1 MKYETFNRQI
11 IELVGGKE
19 NISAVVHCMT
29 RLRFTLH
36 DKSKAKTEEIQK
48 MDGVIDV
55 VSNDVAYQIIIGTHV
70 AEVHEELIAMLGLS
84 GEALKQ
90 SDAPK
95 AKKNPFKAAL
105 DLVSESM
112 TPLLEPIIAA
122 GMLAG
127 LMSLVSLTGLISAE
141 SPTYMVLDSIRGAVF
156 FFLPIFMAMSCAS
169 RLNASPYLAVA
180 LAATLLSTGI
190 NGVEGL
196 SFLGIKLP
204 TITYSSSFIPILLAV
219 WFMGYVQTFL
229 KKIIPNMLQY
239 FLVPVFTLVITLPV
253 TLMFFG
259 PIGTWIGEGIGWFC
273 DLLAG
278 KLGNWSVV
286 AFYAAIQ
293 PFLIMM
299 GAGNFIMPVIMAFLS
314 EMGYDPLF
322 LAACTISDIAVG
334 GTMLGYFLRAKNAK
348 QKQLFGT
355 VSFSA
360 ILGCTEPAV
369 FGAFV
374 KYRRPF
380 VCVMIGGGLGGLF
393 AGLMNVK
400 TYTMAWGLAGL
411 PSYIG
416 QNDFNNFYYMIA
428 SVIIGFAASTVAGF
442 ILCKPNLLPKEEG
455 RTDDGTEQKTLKEKK
470 DDESIRSGKEMLS
483 TPAKGEI
490 ISLSEVKDQAFS
502 SGALGKGVGI
512 RPIEQEVYAP
522 ADGVITC
529 VFPTKHAI
537 GMQSDSGVEILLHIG
552 IDTVQLDGKHF
563 QVMVEQGQHVKRGDQ
578 LALVDFAGIR
588 ADGYDDTIIAIV
600 TNTQDYL
607 DVIPSVGSANSL
619 DANCMSVIM
628 GEQHESNHYEKL

>member
-1 MKYETFNRQI
+1 MKYEKFNRQI
-11 IELVGGKE
+11 IDLVGGKE

-29 RLRFTLH
+29 RLRFTLK
-36 DKSKAKTEEIQK
+36 DRSIAKTEEIKK

-70 AEVHEELIAMLGLS
+70 SEVHAELISMLGMS
-84 GEALKQ
+84 GEASA

-127 LMSLVSLTGLISAE
+127 LMSLVALTGIISAE
-141 SPTYMVLDSIRGAVF
+141 SPTYIVLDSIRNAIF
-156 FFLPIFMAMSCAS
+156 YFLPVFMAMSCAK

-180 LAATLLSTGI
+180 LAATLLSTSI

-196 SFLGIKLP
+196 SFLGFKLP
-204 TITYSSSFIPILLAV
+204 AITYSSSFIPILLAV

-229 KKIIPNMLQY
+229 KKVIPNMLQY

-253 TLMFFG
+253 TLFLFG
-259 PIGTWIGEGIGWFC
+259 PIGTWIGEGISLLC
-273 DLLAG
+273 TLLANT
-278 KLGNWSVV
+278 LGNWAVV

-299 GAGNFIMPVIMAFLS
+299 GAGNFIMPIIMAFLA
-314 EMGYDPLF
+314 EMGYDSLF

-369 FGAFV
+369 FGCFV

-416 QNDFNNFYYMIA
+416 QNDFKNFYFMVA
-428 SVIIGFAASTVAGF
+428 AVVIGFVAATIAGF
-442 ILCKPNLLPKEEG
+442 ILSKPNLLPKDEDADSEEIA
-455 RTDDGTEQKTLKEKK
+455 ESKEAAPAKV
-470 DDESIRSGKEMLS
+470 SGLNKEVLGAV
-483 TPAKGEI
+483 AKGEVI
-490 ISLSEVKDQAFS
+490 PLSEVPDQAFS

-512 RPIEQEVYAP
+512 RPTANEIYAP
-522 ADGVITC
+522 VDGEVTC

-537 GMQSDSGVEILLHIG
+537 GIKSDNGVEVLIHIG
-552 IDTVQLDGKHF
+552 IDTVQLEGKHF
-563 QVMVEQGQHVKRGDQ
+563 ETMIEQGQRVKRGDQ
-578 LALVDFAGIR
+578 IAAVDFAGVR
-588 ADGYDDTIIAIV
+588 EDGYNETVIV
-600 TNTQDYL
+600 VITNSHEYL
-607 DVIPSVGSANSL
+607 DVVPTIKTETSV
-619 DANCMSVIM
+619 DAELMSVVM
-628 GEQHESNHYEKL
+628 

>member
-1 MKYETFNRQI
+1 MKYEAFNRQI
-11 IELVGGKE
+11 IDFVGGKE

-29 RLRFTLH
+29 RLRFTLK
-36 DKSKAKTEEIQK
+36 DRSIARTEEIKK

-70 AEVHEELIAMLGLS
+70 SEVHAELISMLGMS
-84 GEALKQ
+84 GGEPA
-90 SDAPK
+90 SDTQK
-95 AKKNPFKAAL
+95 TKKNPLKAAL

-127 LMSLVSLTGLISAE
+127 LMSLVALTGIISAE
-141 SPTYMVLDSIRGAVF
+141 SPTYIVLDSIRNAVF
-156 FFLPIFMAMSCAS
+156 YFLPVFMAMSCAK
-169 RLNASPYLAVA
+169 RLNASPYLATA
-180 LAATLLSTGI
+180 LAVTLLSASI

-196 SFLGIKLP
+196 SFMGFNLP
-204 TITYSSSFIPILLAV
+204 AITYSGSFIPILLAV

-229 KKIIPNMLQY
+229 KKVIPNMLQY
-239 FLVPVFTLVITLPV
+239 FLIPVFTLVITLPV
-253 TLMFFG
+253 TLFLFG
-259 PIGTWIGEGIGWFC
+259 PIGTWIGEGISFLC
-273 DLLAG
+273 TLLADT
-278 KLGNWSVV
+278 LGNWAVV

-299 GAGNFIMPVIMAFLS
+299 GAGNFIMPIVMAFLS

-369 FGAFV
+369 FGCFV

-416 QNDFNNFYYMIA
+416 QNDFNNFYFMIA
-428 SVIIGFAASTVAGF
+428 AVVIGFVAAAAAGF
-442 ILCKPNLLPKEEG
+442 VLSKPNLLPKEEG
-455 RTDDGTEQKTLKEKK
+455 AAVKAAADNNKAAPVKVKGLDKEV
-470 DDESIRSGKEMLS
+470 LS
-483 TPAKGEI
+483 AAAKGEI
-490 ISLSEVKDQAFS
+490 VPLSEIPDQAFS
-502 SGALGKGVGI
+502 SGALGKGAGI
-512 RPIEQEVYAP
+512 RPAANEIYAP
-522 ADGVITC
+522 VDGEITC

-537 GMQSDSGVEILLHIG
+537 GIKSDQGVEVLIHIG
-552 IDTVQLDGKHF
+552 IDTVQLEGKHF
-563 QVMVEQGQHVKRGDQ
+563 EIMAEQGRRVKRGQ
-578 LALVDFAGIR
+578 QIAAVDFAGIR
-588 ADGYDDTIIAIV
+588 ADGYNETVIV
-600 TNTQDYL
+600 VITNSQEYL
-607 DVIPSVGSANSL
+607 DVVPAVKTAASAEE
-619 DANCMSVIM
+619 DFMTVVM
-628 GEQHESNHYEKL
+628 

>member
-1 MKYETFNRQI
+1 MKYEKFNQDI
-11 IELVGGKE
+11 IRLVGGKE

-29 RLRFTLH
+29 RLRFTLK
-36 DKSKAKTEEIQK
+36 DRSIAKTEEIK
-48 MDGVIDV
+48 AMNGVIDV

-70 AEVHEELIAMLGLS
+70 PEVYGELISMLGI
-84 GEALKQ
+84 GENKIEE
-90 SDAPK
+90 SK
-95 AKKNPFKAAL
+95 VKKNFFKAAL

-127 LMSLVSLTGLISAE
+127 LLSLVTLTGLVSAE
-141 SPTYMVLDSIRGAVF
+141 SPTFIVLDSIRNAVF
-156 FFLPIFMAMSCAS
+156 FFLPVFMAMACSK

-180 LAATLLSTGI
+180 LAGTLVSSSI

-196 SFLGIKLP
+196 SIFGIDLP
-204 TITYSSSFIPILLAV
+204 AITYSSSFIPILLAV
-219 WFMGYVQTFL
+219 WFMGYVQAFL

-259 PIGTWIGEGIGWFC
+259 PIGTWVGEGISFIC
-273 DLLAG
+273 TFLANT
-278 KLGNWSVV
+278 LGNWAVV

-293 PFLIMM
+293 PFLIML
-299 GAGNFIMPVIMAFLS
+299 GAGNFIMPIIMTFLS

-334 GTMLGYFLRAKNAK
+334 GAMFGYFLRAKDIK
-348 QKQLFGT
+348 QKELFGT

-369 FGAFV
+369 FGVFV

-380 VCVMIGGGLGGLF
+380 IAVLIGGGIGGLF

-416 QNDFNNFYYMIA
+416 VNDFNNFYYMIA
-428 SVIIGFAASTVAGF
+428 AVVIGFVTAAVAGF
-442 ILCKPNLLPKEEG
+442 ILCKPESKENKDVIKVDKVENEIK
-455 RTDDGTEQKTLKEKK
+455 DLASKEIQKEVLCTV
-470 DDESIRSGKEMLS
+470 
-483 TPAKGEI
+483 AKGSIIAQEEI
-490 ISLSEVKDQAFS
+490 NDKAFS
-502 SGALGKGVGI
+502 SCAMGKGLGI
-512 RPIEQEVYAP
+512 RPSSSEIYAP
-522 ADGVITC
+522 LSGEITC

-537 GMQSDSGVEILLHIG
+537 GIKSDKGVEVLIHIG
-552 IDTVQLDGKHF
+552 INTVQLEGKYF
-563 QVMVEQGQHVKRGDQ
+563 DVKVKQGQHIEQGDMI
-578 LALVDFAGIR
+578 ANVDFTGIR
-588 ADGYDDTIIAIV
+588 AEGYDDTIIVII
-600 TNTQDYL
+600 TNTSDFL
-607 DVIPSVGSANSL
+607 DVIPASKKEIL
-619 DANCMSVIM
+619 KDDECMSVV
-628 GEQHESNHYEKL
+628 L

>member
-1 MKYETFNRQI
+1 MKYEKFNQQI
-11 IELVGGKE
+11 IQLVGGKE

-29 RLRFTLH
+29 RLRFTLK
-36 DKSKAKTEEIQK
+36 DRSIAKTEEIKK

-70 AEVHEELIAMLGLS
+70 SEVHAELTSMLGMS
-84 GEALKQ
+84 GEAP
-90 SDAPK
+90 AMNGPK
-95 AKKNPFKAAL
+95 TKKNPFKAAL

-127 LMSLVSLTGLISAE
+127 LMSLVALTGIISAE
-141 SPTYMVLDSIRGAVF
+141 SPTYIVLDSIRSAIF
-156 FFLPIFMAMSCAS
+156 YFLPVFMAMSCAK

-180 LAATLLSTGI
+180 LAVTLLSGSI
-190 NGVEGL
+190 NEVEGL
-196 SFLGIKLP
+196 SFLGLPLP
-204 TITYSSSFIPILLAV
+204 TITYSGSFIPILFAV
-219 WFMGYVQTFL
+219 WFMGHVQTFL
-229 KKIIPNMLQY
+229 KKVIPNMLQY

-253 TLMFFG
+253 TLFLFG
-259 PIGTWIGEGIGWFC
+259 PIGTWIGEGISLFC
-273 DLLAG
+273 TLLANT
-278 KLGNWSVV
+278 LGNWAVV

-299 GAGNFIMPVIMAFLS
+299 GAGNFIMPIVMAFIA

-334 GTMLGYFLRAKNAK
+334 GTMLGYFLRAKNTK

-369 FGAFV
+369 FGCFV

-416 QNDFNNFYYMIA
+416 QNDFNNFYFMVA
-428 SVIIGFAASTVAGF
+428 AVAIGFVASTIAGF
-442 ILCKPNLLPKEEG
+442 LLSKPNLLPKDADAEEIA
-455 RTDDGTEQKTLKEKK
+455 ENKEVVVEKAK
-470 DDESIRSGKEMLS
+470 SLNKEVLS
-483 TPAKGEI
+483 AVVKGQVVPLAEI
-490 ISLSEVKDQAFS
+490 QDQAFS
-502 SGALGKGVGI
+502 SGALGKGAGI
-512 RPIEQEVYAP
+512 RPSANEVYAP
-522 ADGVITC
+522 VDGEITC

-537 GMQSDSGVEILLHIG
+537 GIKSDNGVEVLIHMG
-552 IDTVQLDGKHF
+552 IDTVQLEGKHF
-563 QVMVEQGQHVKRGDQ
+563 ETMIEQGQHVKRGEQ
-578 LALVDFAGIR
+578 IATVDFAGIR
-588 ADGYDDTIIAIV
+588 KDGYDETVIV
-600 TNTQDYL
+600 VITNTQEYL
-607 DVIPSVGSANSL
+607 DVIPAIKTV
-619 DANCMSVIM
+619 DAVDEEFMSVVM
-628 GEQHESNHYEKL
+628 

>member
-1 MKYETFNRQI
+1 MKYEKFNRQI
-11 IELVGGKE
+11 IQLVGGKE

-29 RLRFTLH
+29 RLRFTLK
-36 DKSKAKTEEIQK
+36 DRSTAKTEEIKK

-70 AEVHEELIAMLGLS
+70 PEVHAELISMLGMS
-84 GEALKQ
+84 GEASV
-90 SDAPK
+90 SDVPK
-95 AKKNPFKAAL
+95 TKKNPFKAAL

-127 LMSLVSLTGLISAE
+127 LMSLVALTGIISAE
-141 SPTYMVLDSIRGAVF
+141 SPTYIVLDSIRSAIF
-156 FFLPIFMAMSCAS
+156 YFLPVFMAMSCAK

-180 LAATLLSTGI
+180 LAVTLLSGSI
-190 NGVEGL
+190 NEVEGL
-196 SFLGIKLP
+196 SFLGLNLP
-204 TITYSSSFIPILLAV
+204 TITYSGSFIPILIAV
-219 WFMGYVQTFL
+219 WFMGHVQTFL
-229 KKIIPNMLQY
+229 KKVIPNVLQY
-239 FLVPVFTLVITLPV
+239 FLIPVFTLVITLPV
-253 TLMFFG
+253 TLFLFG
-259 PIGTWIGEGIGWFC
+259 PIGTWIGEGISFLC
-273 DLLAG
+273 TLLANT
-278 KLGNWSVV
+278 LGNWAVV

-299 GAGNFIMPVIMAFLS
+299 GAGNFIMPIVMAFIA
-314 EMGYDPLF
+314 EIGYDPLF

-369 FGAFV
+369 FGCFV

-416 QNDFNNFYYMIA
+416 QNDFNNFYFMVA
-428 SVIIGFAASTVAGF
+428 AVVIGFVASAIAGF
-442 ILCKPNLLPKEEG
+442 ILSRPNLLPKDEDTVGEKIAENKEVV
-455 RTDDGTEQKTLKEKK
+455 TEK
-470 DDESIRSGKEMLS
+470 
-483 TPAKGEI
+483 AKGLNKEVLGAVVKGEVVSLAEI
-490 ISLSEVKDQAFS
+490 KDQAFS
-502 SGALGKGVGI
+502 SGALGKGAGI
-512 RPIEQEVYAP
+512 RPSANEVYAP
-522 ADGVITC
+522 VDGEITC

-537 GMQSDSGVEILLHIG
+537 GIKSNNGVEVLIHMG
-552 IDTVQLDGKHF
+552 IDTVQLEGRHF
-563 QVMVEQGQHVKRGDQ
+563 AVTIEQGQHVKRGEQ
-578 LALVDFAGIR
+578 IASVDFAGIR
-588 ADGYDDTIIAIV
+588 QDGYDETVIV
-600 TNTQDYL
+600 VITNTQEYL
-607 DVIPSVGSANSL
+607 DVIPAIKTVVSVDEEL
-619 DANCMSVIM
+619 MSVVM
-628 GEQHESNHYEKL
+628 

>member
-1 MKYETFNRQI
+1 MKYESLNRQI
-11 IELVGGKE
+11 IDLVGGKE

-29 RLRFTLH
+29 RLRFTLK
-36 DKSKAKTEEIQK
+36 DRSTAKTEQIKQL
-48 MDGVIDV
+48 DGVIDV
-55 VSNDVAYQIIIGTHV
+55 VDNEVAYQIIIGTHV
-70 AEVHEELIAMLGLS
+70 PEVYAELTAMLGIS
-84 GEALKQ
+84 GEAAAAE
-90 SDAPK
+90 APEV
-95 AKKNPFKAAL
+95 KKNPFKAAL

-127 LMSLVSLTGLISAE
+127 LMSLVALTGVISAE
-141 SPTYMVLDSIRGAVF
+141 SPTYVVLDSIRSAVF
-156 FFLPIFMAMSCAS
+156 YFLPIFMAMSCAK

-180 LAATLLSTGI
+180 LAATLLSSGI

-196 SFLGIKLP
+196 SFLGFDLP

-229 KKIIPNMLQY
+229 KKVIPNLLQY

-253 TLMFFG
+253 TLFLFG
-259 PIGTWIGEGIGWFC
+259 PIGTWIGEGISFLC
-273 DLLAG
+273 TLLADT
-278 KLGNWSVV
+278 LGNWAVV

-299 GAGNFIMPVIMAFLS
+299 GAGNFIMPIVMAFLA

-334 GTMLGYFLRAKNAK
+334 GTMLGYFLRAKNAQ

-369 FGAFV
+369 FGCFV

-380 VCVMIGGGLGGLF
+380 ICVMIGGGLGGLF

-416 QNDFNNFYYMIA
+416 NNDFNNFYFMVA
-428 SVIIGFAASTVAGF
+428 AVAIGFIAATIAGF
-442 ILCKPNLLPKEEG
+442 FISGPNMLPKEEG
-455 RTDDGTEQKTLKEKK
+455 EP
-470 DDESIRSGKEMLS
+470 SGNTAQAAAPVSASAPASSAVLTALGS
-483 TPAKGEI
+483 AAKGEVI
-490 ISLSEVKDQAFS
+490 PLEQVKDQAFS
-502 SGALGKGVGI
+502 SGALGRGVGI
-512 RPIEQEVYAP
+512 KPTEDIVYAP
-522 ADGVITC
+522 ISGEISC

-537 GMQSDSGVEILLHIG
+537 GIQGDNGVEVLLHIG
-552 IDTVQLDGKHF
+552 IDTVQLNGKHF
-563 QVMVEQGQHVKRGDQ
+563 SVRVEQGQHVERGDM
-578 LALVDFAGIR
+578 LAEVDFAGLR
-588 ADGYDDTIIAIV
+588 ADGYDDTIIMVV
-600 TNTQDYL
+600 TNSQEFQAVETEPKT
-607 DVIPSVGSANSL
+607 ISAPE
-619 DANCMSVIM
+619 DDCVRVYA
-628 GEQHESNHYEKL
+628 